1 MLSQSLHHLFL
12 LMPASD
18 DLWTYLSYTAAV
30 LTLGLFCLQFPE
42 SLPEAMKLALMR
54 ALCNSHS
61 QEDLVRT
68 LFSYGCVPQSAE
80 QYQELEKEYFCMKE
94 AHEHLKVKHTTLHQT
109 YRELK
114 DFADSLYEQTNKHMS
129 NEIALKVS
137 LQYCHRV
144 FDMMELA
151 NELSATPLSRGTTAL
166 SPHFTFDSARPPHTY
181 ASRVRQYLHDLDH
194 DQPFQEFVSTSPSEE
209 LLSSLSLDLSQNTT
223 SGISSATSSSIEG
236 ELTAEEM
243 DRLKRYTR
251 YAFAYQKR
259 IGQTVQCLGAMEGRD
274 VMTKY
279 EVGLDGPPVSGTSH
293 VVDIENAVHM
303 EELYAIREEKAEL
316 RVSGRERRRSVI
328 GRGEAEMHYIQA
340 CIHACI
346 LHNDVCVC
354 VVTYIHKCN
363 GWRIGR

>member
-1 MLSQSLHHLFL
+1 MLSQSLHQLFL

-18 DLWTYLSYTAAV
+18 DLWTFLSYTLAV
-30 LTLGLFCLQFPE
+30 LTPGLFCLQFPE

-54 ALCNSHS
+54 ALGNSHS

-114 DFADSLYEQTNKHMS
+114 DFADSLYEQSNKHMS

-144 FDMMELA
+144 FDMVELA

-181 ASRVRQYLHDLDH
+181 TSRVRQYLHDLDH
-194 DQPFQEFVSTSPSEE
+194 DEPFQEFVSSSPTEE

-236 ELTAEEM
+236 ELTTEEM

-259 IGQTVQCLGAMEGRD
+259 ISQTVQCLSAVEGRE

-279 EVGLDGPPVSGTSH
+279 EIGLDAPVSGTSH

-316 RVSGRERRRSVI
+316 RVSGREKSRSVI
-328 GRGEAEMHYIQA
+328 GRGEAKMHYIQA

-346 LHNDVCVC
+346 LHADVCE
-354 VVTYIHKCN
+354 
-363 GWRIGR
+363 